1 MASKMS
7 LEEQSRV
14 RLRYAAVKLTC
25 LAGFPWRSANW
36 FPGTRK
42 DSITDYLEKDIG
54 NRATRDPPG
63 GLVPYKTRAF
73 FRCAVV
79 YVDEKMKTPDA
90 LITQRAQD
98 IACVRR
104 RIRDEGLDQ
113 AAMESYYGLNL
124 DVSFTEGPLGGRK
137 MVNSTVVN
145 RRSQPAEQATV
156 QSGSVLRP
164 VAGTA
169 RTAVTASQAGGSGGR
184 RKPRRN
190 LPSSDEDSDT
200 DLHEQGSDDDY
211 RPQVMPPPVR
221 WLL

>member
-1 MASKMS
+1 MPLKMT
-7 LEEQSRV
+7 LEQQSRV
-14 RLRYAAVKLTC
+14 RLRYACVKLTG
-25 LAGFPWRSANW
+25 LAGSSDRPANRS
-36 FPGTRK
+36 PSTK
-42 DSITDYLEKDIG
+42 MDSVTNYLEDDIG
-54 NRATRDPPG
+54 TFATRDPPG
-63 GLVPYKTRAF
+63 GLVPCQTRAF

-79 YVDEKMKTPDA
+79 YVDEKMKTRAA
-90 LITQRAQD
+90 LVTQRAHD

-113 AAMESYYGLNL
+113 ATMESYYGLNL
-124 DVSFTEGPLGGRK
+124 DVPFTDGPLGGRK
-137 MVNSTVVN
+137 AVNATVVN

-156 QSGSVLRP
+156 QSGSVPRP

-169 RTAVTASQAGGSGGR
+169 RTAATASQAGGR
-184 RKPRRN
+184 RKPRHN

-200 DLHEQGSDDDY
+200 DRVHEQGSDDDY